1 MAEES
6 PRIDR
11 TGVPYDLG
19 DNFLRGVTE
28 DAALASA
35 YAPVREDLERLQ
47 ELLRDE
53 LTAHDPFLREL
64 TSHVLQTRGKMV
76 RPALAFLCARLAGG
90 TGPHRDLVAAAV
102 ELIHVASL
110 IHDDVIDEADRRRG
124 HVTPNARW
132 GNHVAVLLGD
142 YLFSKAFHMLA
153 RIGRD
158 DVASRVAFATVR
170 MSQAELLQVKYGT
183 TPHTDESVYFA
194 IVEGKTAQLVSS
206 ACAGGVL
213 VGGGNGDL
221 ADRLGEFGLHWGV
234 AFQITDDTLDLTSDP
249 EVLGKPIGSD
259 VRGGKVTLPLI
270 HALRQADQE
279 DRKRLEG
286 WIRTGQLEPL
296 RKALERSGS
305 LAYALDVARQHAQR
319 ALQILEGLPPGPE
332 RDSLATLT
340 EFVVSRRH

>member
-1 MAEES
+1 MSA
-6 PRIDR
+6 PANPD
-11 TGVPYDLG
+11 V
-19 DNFLRGVTE
+19 
-28 DAALASA
+28 ALASA

-47 ELLRDE
+47 ALLQEEL
-53 LTAHDPFLREL
+53 ASHDPFLREL
-64 TSHVLQTRGKMV
+64 VSHVLQTRGKMV

-90 TGPHRDLVAAAV
+90 GGAHRDLVAAAV

-124 HVTPNARW
+124 QATPNARW

-142 YLFSKAFHMLA
+142 YLFSKAFHLLS
-153 RIGRD
+153 RVGRD

-170 MSQAELLQVKYGT
+170 MSQAELLQVKYGS

-213 VGGGNGDL
+213 VGGGDGGL
-221 ADRLGEFGLHWGV
+221 ADRLGTFGLHWGV

-270 HALRQADQE
+270 HALRHADSQARQ
-279 DRKRLEG
+279 RLEA
-286 WIRTGQLEPL
+286 WIRLGELEPL
-296 RKALERSGS
+296 RQALERSGS
-305 LAYALDVARQHAQR
+305 LAYALEVARQHARR
-319 ALQILEGLPPGPE
+319 ALRILDTLPSSPE
-332 RDSLATLT
+332 RDSLAALT
-340 EFVVSRRH
+340 KFVVSRHH

>member
-1 MAEES
+1 MVEPQAQAAA
-6 PRIDR
+6 DQ
-11 TGVPYDLG
+11 
-19 DNFLRGVTE
+19 
-28 DAALASA
+28 ALAAA

-47 ELLRDE
+47 HLLRRE
-53 LTAHDPFLREL
+53 LAAHDPFLMEL
-64 TSHVLQTRGKMV
+64 VSHVLQTRGKMV

-90 TGPHRDLVAAAV
+90 GGPHRDLVAGAV

-124 HVTPNARW
+124 QVTPNARW

-170 MSQAELLQVKYGT
+170 MSQAELLQIKYGNA
-183 TPHTDESVYFA
+183 PHTDETVYFA
-194 IVEGKTAQLVSS
+194 IVEGKTAQLVAS
-206 ACAGGVL
+206 ACAGGAL
-213 VGGGNGDL
+213 VGGGHGDL
-221 ADRLGEFGLHWGV
+221 AERLGEFGLHWGV

-270 HALRQADQE
+270 HALRQADE
-279 DRKRLEG
+279 EGRRKLEG

-296 RKALERSGS
+296 REALEASGS
-305 LAYALDVARQHAQR
+305 LQYALEVARQHAQR

-332 RDSLATLT
+332 RDSLTTLT

>member
-1 MAEES
+1 MTQAAA
-6 PRIDR
+6 D
-11 TGVPYDLG
+11 
-19 DNFLRGVTE
+19 
-28 DAALASA
+28 ALASA

-47 ELLRDE
+47 DLLRQE
-53 LTAHDPFLREL
+53 LAAHDPFLMEL
-64 TSHVLQTRGKMV
+64 VSHVLQTRGKMV

-90 TGPHRDLVAAAV
+90 GGAHRDLVAAAV

-124 HVTPNARW
+124 QATPNARW

-142 YLFSKAFHMLA
+142 YLFSKAFHLLS
-153 RIGRD
+153 RVGRD

-170 MSQAELLQVKYGT
+170 MSQAELLQVKYGN

-206 ACAGGVL
+206 ACAGGAL
-213 VGGGNGDL
+213 VGGGDGEL
-221 ADRLGEFGLHWGV
+221 AERLGTFGLHWGV

-270 HALRQADQE
+270 HALRHADEQG
-279 DRKRLEG
+279 RRRLEK
-286 WIRTGQLEPL
+286 WIRAGELEPL
-296 RKALERSGS
+296 RQALEMSGS
-305 LAYALDVARQHAQR
+305 FAYALEVARQHAER
-319 ALQILEGLPPGPE
+319 ALRVLETLPGGPE
-332 RDSLATLT
+332 RDSLAALT